1 MMSFEAGVTAVQSN
15 PHVEHLLAVGS
26 YDAVVRLFDARNIR
40 EPLITANAGGGAWR
54 VKWHPDI
61 RRKTD
66 LLVACMHD
74 GFKVV
79 HFETQPVPCVEQ
91 SEGRTALSFV
101 SYTIAARNDDHASLA
116 YGADWQFSPSAS
128 SRNLAEGSSVIA
140 GCSFYDHMLSVW
152 RG

>member
-1 MMSFEAGVTAVQSN
+1 MSSTCLLWAGGSTKHFRCIPDDS
-15 PHVEHLLAVGS
+15 HSIHCCHFYS

-61 RRKTD
+61 LRKTD

-79 HFETQPVPCVEQ
+79 HFEIQPDPGAKQ
-91 SEGRTALSFV
+91 SEGRTTFV
-101 SYTIAARNDDHASLA
+101 SYTIAARNDDH
-116 YGADWQFSPSAS
+116 
-128 SRNLAEGSSVIA
+128 
-140 GCSFYDHMLSVW
+140 
-152 RG
+152 